1 MNLICPDSSSNFLY
15 LFDTTHAPTL
25 FFYSYIPI
33 LLISILFG
41 IFVLVKD
48 KYSLQSKL
56 FLTIAVL
63 FSLHLLNETIQWISV
78 PAGLVHFGWQLS
90 ALFQTTIFVFSYYF
104 VYVFVQKNDLSF
116 SKKILLMIAIA
127 PVLFA
132 LPSTYNMESFD
143 LANCEAING
152 VFWNYVYVF
161 EVDVLFFSLYLCIK
175 KYFSPN
181 QTKDVKRQIILLAV
195 GVFIFLGIFTITN
208 IASDITL
215 FYEINLLG
223 PLGMF
228 GFLAL
233 LSYMIV
239 KFKTFNIKLLG
250 SQMLIAVLFCLVFAM
265 FFVRRIENVK
275 YTLAFT
281 LIFIVI
287 LGRSLIRGVKKEVES
302 REKIEE
308 LAASLVK
315 SNDKLEGANVKLK
328 ELDKLKSEFLSLAS
342 HQIRNPL
349 TAIKGYASLVL
360 DGTYGEV
367 SQSVREAVDRMYQ
380 STQSL
385 VVIVGDFLDISRI
398 EQGTMK
404 YDFTSFDIKK
414 LAEQVVGEFKP
425 NIMKAGLTIS
435 SVAGPGDYFINA
447 DQGKIKQVIGNLI
460 DNAIKYTP
468 TGSIKVALSR
478 HSLSD
483 GTSGRVRVTVSDTGV
498 GIDKDVIPQLFA
510 KFTRDKDAFKTNV
523 SGTGLGLYLAKQ
535 MMQAHHG
542 KIWAESDGK
551 GKGSRFIIELDS
563 IR

>member
-1 MNLICPDSSSNFLY
+1 MSLTCPDSVSNFLF

-33 LLISILFG
+33 IFISLFFG

-48 KYSLQSKL
+48 RFSLQSKL
-56 FLTIAVL
+56 FLILATL
-63 FSLHLLNETIQWISV
+63 FSLHLLNEAVQWTGVS
-78 PAGLVHFGWQLS
+78 AGLVHFGWQMS
-90 ALFQTTIFVFSYYF
+90 ALFQTSIFIFSSYF
-104 VYVFVQKNDLSF
+104 VYVFLNKKDLSGSHKMF
-116 SKKILLMIAIA
+116 
-127 PVLFA
+127 LFA
-132 LPSTYNMESFD
+132 IMLPIVLLLPSVHNMEVFD
-143 LANCEAING
+143 LVNCEATNG
-152 VFWNYVYVF
+152 FLWNYIYVL
-161 EVDVLFFSLYLCIK
+161 EVNLLFLALYLCVK
-175 KYFSPN
+175 KYLLPGQSSDF
-181 QTKDVKRQIILLAV
+181 KRQIVLL
-195 GVFIFLGIFTITN
+195 GLGIFVFLGTFALTN
-208 IASDITL
+208 IAGDVTL
-215 FYEINLLG
+215 IYEINLFG
-223 PLGMF
+223 PLGML
-228 GFLAL
+228 GFLAF

-239 KFKTFNIKLLG
+239 KFKAFNVKLLG
-250 SQMLIAVLFCLVFAM
+250 SQMLVATLFCLVFAM
-265 FFVRRIENVK
+265 FFIRRIENVK
-275 YTLAFT
+275 YVLFFT

-308 LAASLVK
+308 LAGNLVK
-315 SNDKLEGANVKLK
+315 SNDKLESANVKLK

-468 TGSIKVALSR
+468 HGSIKVALSR

-498 GIDKDVIPQLFA
+498 GIDEAVIPQLFA

-535 MMQAHHG
+535 MIQAHHG

>member
-1 MNLICPDSSSNFLY
+1 MENLLCPWDAPIFFIISS
-15 LFDTTHAPTL
+15 TAPTL
-25 FFYSYIPI
+25 LYYAYIPI
-33 LLISILFG
+33 IL
-41 IFVLVKD
+41 
-48 KYSLQSKL
+48 
-56 FLTIAVL
+56 
-63 FSLHLLNETIQWISV
+63 
-78 PAGLVHFGWQLS
+78 
-90 ALFQTTIFVFSYYF
+90 
-104 VYVFVQKNDLSF
+104 
-116 SKKILLMIAIA
+116 
-127 PVLFA
+127 
-132 LPSTYNMESFD
+132 
-143 LANCEAING
+143 
-152 VFWNYVYVF
+152 
-161 EVDVLFFSLYLCIK
+161 
-175 KYFSPN
+175 
-181 QTKDVKRQIILLAV
+181 
-195 GVFIFLGIFTITN
+195 
-208 IASDITL
+208 ITL
-215 FYEINLLG
+215 FYGVYVLKKDNYSIVSKLLFLICTSFCLWVANIVFEWTSNNLVLQ
-223 PLGMF
+223 MF
-228 GFLAL
+228 SWQMTAVFEFSIIVSILYFVEVFISKKDIPFSRKLAL
-233 LSYMIV
+233 SLISLPVIFLLPTHFNIGSFYLLTDDCGGNIGHLWDYIYIIEICSVFWIAYIGLFKYRTSVFAGNRKQAMIFTVGVIVFMSFFFASGFFGDITNNYNINVAGPIGMAIFLGFLSYMIV
-239 KFKTFNIKLLG
+239 RFKAFNIKLLS

-315 SNDKLEGANVKLK
+315 SNDKLESANVKLK

-435 SVAGPGDYFINA
+435 SLAGPGDYFINA

-468 TGSIKVALSR
+468 HGSIKVALSR

-498 GIDKDVIPQLFA
+498 GIDETVIPQLFA

-535 MMQAHHG
+535 MIQAHHG

-551 GKGSRFIIELDS
+551 GKGSRLIFELDG